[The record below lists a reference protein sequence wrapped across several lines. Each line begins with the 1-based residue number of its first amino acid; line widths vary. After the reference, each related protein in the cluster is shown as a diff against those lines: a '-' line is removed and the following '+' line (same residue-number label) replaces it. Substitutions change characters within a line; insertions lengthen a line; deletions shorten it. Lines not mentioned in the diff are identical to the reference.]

1 MGDVATVVGTA
12 EDKFLFFHLTRANAA
27 PTQAATAPT
36 IAEVTSTIY
45 SSLGYS
51 AEDDA
56 LFGAGVGDDRVLV
69 LSLVS
74 SSVLGFV
81 LDKPF
86 VGDVVV
92 GISGIITM
100 IGLMDGLRVGLI
112 TDGRGV
118 GKEVE
123 GIGVFSTSAV
133 PAPVYS
139 TAPVVWI
146 VTIVLSSINVPS
158 GISDTS
164 TVLSILHCPP
174 PTVILK
180 YFS

>member
-1 MGDVATVVGTA
+1 MVDVATVVGTA
-12 EDKFLFFHLTRANAA
+12 EDKFLFSHLARANAA
-27 PTQAATAPT
+27 PTKAATAPT

-45 SSLGYS
+45 SCLGYS

-56 LFGAGVGDDRVLV
+56 LFGAGVGDDRALV

-81 LDKPF
+81 LDKPY

-92 GISGIITM
+92 GISGIINM

-118 GKEVE
+118 GKGVE

-133 PAPVYS
+133 YS
-139 TAPVVWI
+139 TAPVVGTL
-146 VTIVLSSINVPS
+146 VAIVLSSINVPS
-158 GISDTS
+158 GISDIS
-164 TVLSILHCPP
+164 NVLSIMHRPP
-174 PTVILK
+174 PEVILK

>member
-1 MGDVATVVGTA
+1 MV
-12 EDKFLFFHLTRANAA
+12 N
-27 PTQAATAPT
+27 
-36 IAEVTSTIY
+36 
-45 SSLGYS
+45 S

-56 LFGAGVGDDRVLV
+56 LFGAGVGDDRALV
-69 LSLVS
+69 LSLIS

-81 LDKPF
+81 LDKPY

-123 GIGVFSTSAV
+123 GIGVFSASAL
-133 PAPVYS
+133 PAPL
-139 TAPVVWI
+139 
-146 VTIVLSSINVPS
+146 VLSSINVPS
-158 GISDTS
+158 GILDTS
-164 TVLSILHCPP
+164 TVLSIFHRNLK
-174 PTVILK
+174 PTNSNTKVLFIK
-180 YFS
+180 